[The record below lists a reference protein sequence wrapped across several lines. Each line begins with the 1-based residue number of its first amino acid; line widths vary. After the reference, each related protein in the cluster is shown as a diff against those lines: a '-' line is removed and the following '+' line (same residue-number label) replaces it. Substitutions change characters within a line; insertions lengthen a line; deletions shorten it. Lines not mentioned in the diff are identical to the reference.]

1 VWQTTRFNLFGF
13 FMSEQWW
20 EISVVGDAT
29 IEDLVFWELQ
39 AVGCEGTA
47 SFSRE
52 GTPVVCGYLPQSQV
66 AEAQVADLVLDLRS
80 RLQSAGIESPNL
92 RWGLVLPED
101 WENSWKDYWQTEP
114 IGDRFLVHPDW
125 LPDPDAGDRMI
136 IRLDPGVAFGTG
148 AHATTQLCV
157 EALER
162 QFPTPETAVGQ
173 VLADIG
179 CGTSILAIAALK
191 LGVKQVYGV
200 DTDTLAVGAARDCR
214 DLNQISA
221 NAMPILHG
229 SVAELRAEGVAS
241 VDGICCNIL
250 AEVIL
255 GLLPEITAIAHSGTW
270 AIFSGIL
277 VRQADEISQ
286 ALKSQGWTVNSVVH
300 KQDWC
305 LIQAQY

>member
-1 VWQTTRFNLFGF
+1 
-13 FMSEQWW
+13 MSERWW

-29 IEDLVFWELQ
+29 LEDLVFWELQ

-47 SFSRE
+47 SFMRE

-66 AEAQVADLVLDLRS
+66 AESQVADLVLELRS
-80 RLQSAGIESPNL
+80 RLQSAGVESPNL

-162 QFPTPETAVGQ
+162 QFPTPETAAGQ

-179 CGTSILAIAALK
+179 CGTSILGIAALK
-191 LGVKQVYGV
+191 LGVSRVYGV
-200 DTDTLAVGAARDCR
+200 DTDALAVGAAKDCR

-221 NAMPILHG
+221 TDLPIFHG
-229 SVAELRAEGVAS
+229 SVAQLVAEGVES
-241 VDGICCNIL
+241 VDGLCCNIL

-255 GLLPEITAIAHSGTW
+255 RLLPEITAIAHPGTW

-277 VRQADEISQ
+277 VRQSDEISQ
-286 ALKSQGWTVNSVVH
+286 ALQTQGWTVNSVVH

-305 LIQAQY
+305 SIQAQY